1 MHKNVHSYQA
11 LLLALSLI
19 LGGCAGDP
27 VTLGSAQHDQLLVRD
42 RAAAEQG
49 QVLQI
54 SLAEALGR
62 GVERNLDARV
72 AAMEVL
78 VAQGTVTLDEINALP
93 SIKGSNSHVR
103 RSNDGAT
110 SSRSVLSGLQSLE
123 PSQSTDEERRVLELS
138 TSWNLLDAV
147 LALSEA
153 DSARES
159 VKISGERYA
168 KVVQNI
174 ERDIYAAYWRALVF
188 QQNRGAS
195 ESLLNEGEEQS
206 DKLTKAVDEKLL
218 SVDAASD
225 KISRLTERQRSLQ
238 EIYDRLSLSQ
248 YELKGLLSLP
258 QGTNLALLSPS
269 VSQEK
274 AYQPILAGDVSA
286 QEWQA
291 LKSRPEMREDILQK
305 NIALDDIRREVIKT
319 FPGGELLFSYN
330 RDGNQF
336 LQQGDWT
343 IFSASIAQNI
353 LNIFTLP
360 FRYSAA
366 KDKATLADAK
376 RQALSAAILAQ
387 VHIARQRLGNSEKVY
402 KNSVRS
408 SKVLRHRSGT
418 ALAAKETGF
427 SSGYDSLITR
437 MDGQI
442 DLLRSQMAMADLQDS
457 YAAMV
462 GTLGGRLSE
471 SGGVR

>member
-1 MHKNVHSYQA
+1 MHKNIHSYQA

-27 VTLGSAQHDQLLVRD
+27 VTLGSAGHDRLLLQD
-42 RAAAEQG
+42 RAAAEQEKLI
-49 QVLQI
+49 QV
-54 SLAEALGR
+54 SLTEALKR

-78 VAQGTVTLDEINALP
+78 VAQGTVTLDEIEALP
-93 SIKGSNSHVR
+93 SLKGSSSHVR

-123 PSQSTDEERRVLELS
+123 PSQSTDEKRRVLELS

-153 DSARES
+153 DSAKES
-159 VKISGERYA
+159 VKISNERYS
-168 KVVQNI
+168 KVIQNI

-188 QQNRGAS
+188 QQNREAS
-195 ESLLNEGEEQS
+195 ESLLTESEMQS
-206 DKLTKAVDEKLL
+206 NKLLKAADEKLL
-218 SVDAASD
+218 SAEAASD
-225 KISRLTERQRSLQ
+225 KISRLSDRQRSLQ

-258 QGTNLALLSPS
+258 QGTELALLSPS
-269 VSQEK
+269 LSQEK
-274 AYQPILAGDVSA
+274 AYKNILAGDVEA

-305 NIALDDIRREVIKT
+305 NIVLGDIRREVIRT

-330 RDGNQF
+330 RDSNQF

-343 IFSASIAQNI
+343 MFSASLAQNI

-360 FRYSAA
+360 SRYSAA
-366 KDKATLADAK
+366 KDKADLADAK

-402 KNSVRS
+402 KNSVRN
-408 SKVLRHRSGT
+408 SKVLHHRSRT
-418 ALAAKETGF
+418 ALAAKEAGF

-437 MDGQI
+437 LDGQI
-442 DLLRSQMAMADLQDS
+442 DRLRSQMAMADLQDS
-457 YAAMV
+457 YAALIS
-462 GTLGGRLSE
+462 TLGGRLSE